1 MSDYNEFNKMI
12 QESLSR
18 VMEPIHKT
26 LSLYSSA
33 LAPMKSFETPLNK
46 MMEPYQRLNEQF
58 ARSLSFP
65 ISEALQKMSKEIAD
79 TISAYACPNLNMAP
93 LVDSLTKTLIHV
105 PQPIF
110 SSDFTAALKELGRY
124 SFPDDLG
131 GLCDD
136 SDAPDSDYVTVDKS
150 TAKEIDI
157 SDTITFPVGH
167 CRVKIKTGDFIA
179 LIFGIITMII
189 SIMTYIGQS
198 DSPET
203 VDFQNQLFQS
213 QNQIMYDLL
222 HTMDAS
228 FSNQAEALEALKDS
242 VESQNSAISDLEESL
257 DSIEQSIDNKS
268 ESVNTEPES

>member
-1 MSDYNEFNKMI
+1 MSDYDEFNTTM

-18 VMEPIHKT
+18 VMEPIRKT

-33 LAPMKSFETPLNK
+33 LAPIKAFEASLDK
-46 MMEPYQRLNEQF
+46 MIEPYQRLNEQF
-58 ARSLSFP
+58 ARSLFSP
-65 ISEALQKMSKEIAD
+65 LSETLQKMSKEISD
-79 TISAYACPNLNMAP
+79 TISACPNLDMAP
-93 LVDSLTKTLIHV
+93 LVDSLMKTLIHV

-136 SDAPDSDYVTVDKS
+136 SDSPDSDYVTVDKS

-179 LIFGIITMII
+179 LIFGIITIII
-189 SIMTYIGQS
+189 SIMSYIGQS
-198 DSPET
+198 DSPES
-203 VDFQNQLFQS
+203 VDVQNQLLQS

-228 FSNQAEALEALKDS
+228 SSNQAEALEALKDS

-257 DSIEQSIDNKS
+257 DSIEQLIDNKS
-268 ESVNTEPES
+268 ESVNTEPEN

>member
-1 MSDYNEFNKMI
+1 MSDYDEFNKTM

-18 VMEPIHKT
+18 VMEPIRKT

-33 LAPMKSFETPLNK
+33 LAPIKSFEASLDK
-46 MMEPYQRLNEQF
+46 MMEPYQHLNEQF
-58 ARSLSFP
+58 ARSLFSP
-65 ISEALQKMSKEIAD
+65 ISETLQKMSKEISD
-79 TISAYACPNLNMAP
+79 TISAYPNLDMAP

-136 SDAPDSDYVTVDKS
+136 SDSPDSDYVTVDKS

-213 QNQIMYDLL
+213 QNQIIYDLL

-228 FSNQAEALEALKDS
+228 SSNQAEALEALKDS
-242 VESQNSAISDLEESL
+242 VESQNSAISDLEEPL
-257 DSIEQSIDNKS
+257 DSIEQLIHNKS